1 VIELVEITESPNHPI
16 VISEE
21 KRLLMTYP
29 TTKLPSPSTVPEA
42 KNAAAAALSIAVLSP
57 ERRAWQRFRQ
67 HRLAMLGLGVLLL
80 LIVMAVTAPLISLQD
95 PYSLSARSIKKP
107 PSFEHI
113 LGTDTAG
120 RDGWARLVYASRVS
134 LSVGVVSVSIYLV
147 IATILG
153 ALAGYYGGR
162 VDGWIMRFTEV
173 VMAFPTLIILITIV
187 AIVGPGLFNSMIA
200 IGLIGW
206 TGIARLVRGQ
216 ILSIREMDFVTA
228 ARAVGAAQGR
238 ILVQHV
244 LPNVIAPIVVAATFG
259 IAGAILTEA
268 GLSFLGLGIKPPTP
282 SWGNMINEAQQLT
295 IIESKPW
302 IWLGPGLMITLS
314 VLAINF
320 IGDGLRDAL
329 DPRRTLD

>member
-1 VIELVEITESPNHPI
+1 
-16 VISEE
+16 
-21 KRLLMTYP
+21 MTTASVTP
-29 TTKLPSPSTVPEA
+29 RVRWR
-42 KNAAAAALSIAVLSP
+42 VW
-57 ERRAWQRFRQ
+57 RRFLR
-67 HRLAMLGLGVLLL
+67 HRLAVASALFLVLMMLVSFPL
-80 LIVMAVTAPLISLQD
+80 APLVTPSD
-95 PYSLSARSIKKP
+95 PDRIDLKAIGKP
-107 PSFEHI
+107 PSLAHPV
-113 LGTDTAG
+113 GTDLTG
-120 RDGWARLVYASRVS
+120 RDLWSRLVYGGRVS
-134 LSVGVVSVSIYLV
+134 LSVGVVAVSIYV
-147 IATILG
+147 TLG
-153 ALAGYYGGR
+153 VLLGSLAGYYGGR
-162 VDGWIMRFTEV
+162 VDGWIMRFTEI

-216 ILSIREMDFVTA
+216 ILSLREMDFVTA
-228 ARAVGAAQGR
+228 ARAVGTPQGR
-238 ILVQHV
+238 ILAQHI
-244 LPNVIAPIVVAATFG
+244 LPNVVAPIIVAATFG

-295 IIESKPW
+295 VIESKPW

-329 DPRRTLD
+329 DPRMTLD

>member
-1 VIELVEITESPNHPI
+1 MVAKQS
-16 VISEE
+16 ISSVV
-21 KRLLMTYP
+21 MTGASA
-29 TTKLPSPSTVPEA
+29 TPSARWRVW
-42 KNAAAAALSIAVLSP
+42 
-57 ERRAWQRFRQ
+57 RRFLR
-67 HRLAMLGLGVLLL
+67 HR
-80 LIVMAVTAPLISLQD
+80 MAVVSALFLVLMILVTFPLAPLVTPSDPDRIDLKAIGKAPSLAH
-95 PYSLSARSIKKP
+95 P
-107 PSFEHI
+107 
-113 LGTDTAG
+113 LGTDLTG
-120 RDGWARLVYASRVS
+120 RDLWSRLVYGGRVS
-134 LSVGVVSVSIYLV
+134 LSVGVVAVSIYV
-147 IATILG
+147 TLG
-153 ALAGYYGGR
+153 VLLGSLAGYYGGR
-162 VDGWIMRFTEV
+162 VDGWIMRFTEI

-216 ILSIREMDFVTA
+216 ILSLRSMDFVTA
-228 ARAVGAAQGR
+228 ARAVGSPQRR
-238 ILVQHV
+238 ILVQHI
-244 LPNVIAPIVVAATFG
+244 LPNVVAPIIVAATFG

-329 DPRRTLD
+329 DPRMTLD

>member
-1 VIELVEITESPNHPI
+1 MN
-16 VISEE
+16 
-21 KRLLMTYP
+21 K
-29 TTKLPSPSTVPEA
+29 K
-42 KNAAAAALSIAVLSP
+42 VL
-57 ERRAWQRFRQ
+57 QRFFH
-67 HRLAMLGLGVLLL
+67 HRLAVASALFLLL
-80 LIVMAVTAPLISLQD
+80 LLLLSFPLAPVLTPADPDRIDLKAIGKAPSLAH
-95 PYSLSARSIKKP
+95 P
-107 PSFEHI
+107 
-113 LGTDTAG
+113 LGTDMTG
-120 RDGWARLVYASRVS
+120 RDLWSRLVYGGRVS
-134 LSVGVVSVSIYLV
+134 LSVGVVAVSIYV
-147 IATILG
+147 TLG
-153 ALAGYYGGR
+153 VMLGSLAGYYGGS

-228 ARAVGAAQGR
+228 ARAVGAPQGR

-329 DPRRTLD
+329 DPRMTLD

>member
-1 VIELVEITESPNHPI
+1 MN
-16 VISEE
+16 
-21 KRLLMTYP
+21 K
-29 TTKLPSPSTVPEA
+29 K
-42 KNAAAAALSIAVLSP
+42 VL
-57 ERRAWQRFRQ
+57 QRFLH
-67 HRLAMLGLGVLLL
+67 HRLAVASAIFLLL
-80 LIVMAVTAPLISLQD
+80 LLLLSFPLAPVLTPADPDRIDLKAIGIAPSLAH
-95 PYSLSARSIKKP
+95 P
-107 PSFEHI
+107 
-113 LGTDTAG
+113 LGTDMTG
-120 RDGWARLVYASRVS
+120 RDLWSRLVYGGRVS
-134 LSVGVVSVSIYLV
+134 LSVGVVAVSIYV
-147 IATILG
+147 TLG
-153 ALAGYYGGR
+153 VLLGSLAGYYGGR

-329 DPRRTLD
+329 DPRMTLD

>member
-1 VIELVEITESPNHPI
+1 MNKKI
-16 VISEE
+16 
-21 KRLLMTYP
+21 
-29 TTKLPSPSTVPEA
+29 
-42 KNAAAAALSIAVLSP
+42 
-57 ERRAWQRFRQ
+57 WQRFLH
-67 HRLAMLGLGVLLL
+67 HRLAVASALLLLLLLLLSFPLASVVTTADPDRIDLKTIGKAPSLAHPLGTDMTGRDMLSRLVYGGRVSMSVGIVAVSISVTLGVLLGS
-80 LIVMAVTAPLISLQD
+80 ISG
-95 PYSLSARSIKKP
+95 
-107 PSFEHI
+107 F
-113 LGTDTAG
+113 
-120 RDGWARLVYASRVS
+120 
-134 LSVGVVSVSIYLV
+134 
-147 IATILG
+147 
-153 ALAGYYGGR
+153 YGGR
-162 VDGWIMRFTEV
+162 VDNLIMRFTEV

-187 AIVGPGLFNSMIA
+187 SILGPGLYNSMIA

-216 ILSIREMDFVTA
+216 ILSLREMDFVLA
-228 ARAVGAAQGR
+228 ARAVGVPQAR
-238 ILVQHV
+238 ILAQHI
-244 LPNVIAPIVVAATFG
+244 LPNVVSPIIVAATFG

-329 DPRRTLD
+329 DPRMTLDKS

>member
-1 VIELVEITESPNHPI
+1 MN
-16 VISEE
+16 
-21 KRLLMTYP
+21 K
-29 TTKLPSPSTVPEA
+29 K
-42 KNAAAAALSIAVLSP
+42 VL
-57 ERRAWQRFRQ
+57 QRFLH
-67 HRLAMLGLGVLLL
+67 HRLAVASALFLLLLLLLSFPLAPVLTPADPDRIDLKAIGKAPSLAHPLGTDMTGRDLWSRLVYGGRVSLAVGVVAVSIYVTLGVLLG
-80 LIVMAVTAPLISLQD
+80 S
-95 PYSLSARSIKKP
+95 
-107 PSFEHI
+107 
-113 LGTDTAG
+113 
-120 RDGWARLVYASRVS
+120 
-134 LSVGVVSVSIYLV
+134 
-147 IATILG
+147 
-153 ALAGYYGGR
+153 LAGFYGGR

-228 ARAVGAAQGR
+228 ARAVGATQGR

-302 IWLGPGLMITLS
+302 IWIGPGLMITLS

-329 DPRRTLD
+329 DPRMTLD

>member
-1 VIELVEITESPNHPI
+1 MNKKV
-16 VISEE
+16 
-21 KRLLMTYP
+21 
-29 TTKLPSPSTVPEA
+29 
-42 KNAAAAALSIAVLSP
+42 
-57 ERRAWQRFRQ
+57 WQRFLH
-67 HRLAMLGLGVLLL
+67 HRLAVASATFLVLVLLVAFPLAAVVTPADPNRIDLKAIGKVPSMAHPLGTDMTGRDLWSRLVYGGRVSMSVGVVAVSIYVTLGVLLG
-80 LIVMAVTAPLISLQD
+80 S
-95 PYSLSARSIKKP
+95 
-107 PSFEHI
+107 
-113 LGTDTAG
+113 
-120 RDGWARLVYASRVS
+120 
-134 LSVGVVSVSIYLV
+134 
-147 IATILG
+147 
-153 ALAGYYGGR
+153 LAGFYGGR
-162 VDGWIMRFTEV
+162 VDVWIMRFTEV

-216 ILSIREMDFVTA
+216 ILSLREMDFVTA
-228 ARAVGAAQGR
+228 ARAVGARQGR
-238 ILVQHV
+238 ILLQHV
-244 LPNVIAPIVVAATFG
+244 LPNVVAPIIVAATFG

-302 IWLGPGLMITLS
+302 MWLGPGLMITLS

-329 DPRRTLD
+329 DPRMTLD

>member
-1 VIELVEITESPNHPI
+1 MV
-16 VISEE
+16 
-21 KRLLMTYP
+21 
-29 TTKLPSPSTVPEA
+29 A
-42 KNAAAAALSIAVLSP
+42 KQSIASVMMTATG
-57 ERRAWQRFRQ
+57 ERPRSRWRVWRRFLR
-67 HRLAMLGLGVLLL
+67 HRLAVVSALFLMVMILLSFPL
-80 LIVMAVTAPLISLQD
+80 APLVTPADPDRIDLKAIGKAPSLAH
-95 PYSLSARSIKKP
+95 P
-107 PSFEHI
+107 
-113 LGTDTAG
+113 LGTDLTG
-120 RDGWARLVYASRVS
+120 RDLWSRLVYGGRVS
-134 LSVGVVSVSIYLV
+134 LSVGAVAVSIYV
-147 IATILG
+147 TLG
-153 ALAGYYGGR
+153 VLLGSLAGYYGGR

-216 ILSIREMDFVTA
+216 ILSLRAMDFVTA
-228 ARAVGAAQGR
+228 AQAVGSPQRR
-238 ILVQHV
+238 ILVQHI
-244 LPNVIAPIVVAATFG
+244 LPNVVAPIIVAATFG

-295 IIESKPW
+295 VIESKPW

-329 DPRRTLD
+329 DPRMTLD

>member
-1 VIELVEITESPNHPI
+1 MN
-16 VISEE
+16 
-21 KRLLMTYP
+21 K
-29 TTKLPSPSTVPEA
+29 K
-42 KNAAAAALSIAVLSP
+42 VL
-57 ERRAWQRFRQ
+57 QRFLH
-67 HRLAMLGLGVLLL
+67 HRLAVASAIFLLL
-80 LIVMAVTAPLISLQD
+80 LLLLSFPLAPVLTPADPDRIDLKAIGKAPSLAH
-95 PYSLSARSIKKP
+95 P
-107 PSFEHI
+107 
-113 LGTDTAG
+113 LGTDMTG
-120 RDGWARLVYASRVS
+120 RDLWSRLVYGGRVS
-134 LSVGVVSVSIYLV
+134 LSVGVVAVSIYV
-147 IATILG
+147 TLG
-153 ALAGYYGGR
+153 VLLGSLAGFYGGR

-228 ARAVGAAQGR
+228 ARAVGATQRR
-238 ILVQHV
+238 ILAQHV

-295 IIESKPW
+295 IIEGKPW
-302 IWLGPGLMITLS
+302 IWLGPGLMITLA

-329 DPRRTLD
+329 DPRMTLD

>member
-1 VIELVEITESPNHPI
+1 MN
-16 VISEE
+16 
-21 KRLLMTYP
+21 K
-29 TTKLPSPSTVPEA
+29 K
-42 KNAAAAALSIAVLSP
+42 VL
-57 ERRAWQRFRQ
+57 QRFLH
-67 HRLAMLGLGVLLL
+67 HRLAVASAIFLLLVLLVAFPLASVVTPAAPDRIDLKAIGIAPNLAHPLGTDMTGRDLWSRLVYGGRVSMSVGVVAVSIYVTLGVLLG
-80 LIVMAVTAPLISLQD
+80 S
-95 PYSLSARSIKKP
+95 
-107 PSFEHI
+107 
-113 LGTDTAG
+113 
-120 RDGWARLVYASRVS
+120 
-134 LSVGVVSVSIYLV
+134 
-147 IATILG
+147 
-153 ALAGYYGGR
+153 LAGYYGGR
-162 VDGWIMRFTEV
+162 IDSWIMRFTEV

-216 ILSIREMDFVTA
+216 ILSLREMDFVMA
-228 ARAVGAAQGR
+228 ARAVGARQGR
-238 ILVQHV
+238 ILMQHV
-244 LPNVIAPIVVAATFG
+244 LPNVVAPIIVAATFG

-302 IWLGPGLMITLS
+302 LWLGPGLMITLS

-329 DPRRTLD
+329 DPRMTLD

>member
-1 VIELVEITESPNHPI
+1 MNKKIW
-16 VISEE
+16 
-21 KRLLMTYP
+21 
-29 TTKLPSPSTVPEA
+29 
-42 KNAAAAALSIAVLSP
+42 
-57 ERRAWQRFRQ
+57 RRFLH
-67 HRLAMLGLGVLLL
+67 HRLAVASAVLLVLLLLLSFPLASVVTTADPDRIDLKAIGKAPSLDHFLGTDMTGRDLWSRLVYGGRVSMSVGIVAVSISVTLGVLLGG
-80 LIVMAVTAPLISLQD
+80 
-95 PYSLSARSIKKP
+95 LSG
-107 PSFEHI
+107 F
-113 LGTDTAG
+113 
-120 RDGWARLVYASRVS
+120 
-134 LSVGVVSVSIYLV
+134 
-147 IATILG
+147 
-153 ALAGYYGGR
+153 YGGR
-162 VDGWIMRFTEV
+162 VDNWIMRFTEV

-187 AIVGPGLFNSMIA
+187 SILGPGLYNSMIA

-206 TGIARLVRGQ
+206 TGVARLVRGQ
-216 ILSIREMDFVTA
+216 ILSLREMDFVLA
-228 ARAVGAAQGR
+228 ARAVGVPQSR

-244 LPNVIAPIVVAATFG
+244 LPNVVSPIIVAATFG

-329 DPRRTLD
+329 DPRMTLD

>member
-1 VIELVEITESPNHPI
+1 MIAKQG
-16 VISEE
+16 ISSV
-21 KRLLMTYP
+21 MTATGARP
-29 TTKLPSPSTVPEA
+29 RARWRVW
-42 KNAAAAALSIAVLSP
+42 
-57 ERRAWQRFRQ
+57 RRFLR
-67 HRLAMLGLGVLLL
+67 HRLAVVSALFLAGMILLSFPL
-80 LIVMAVTAPLISLQD
+80 APLVTPSDPDRIDLKAIGKAPSLAH
-95 PYSLSARSIKKP
+95 P
-107 PSFEHI
+107 
-113 LGTDTAG
+113 LGTDMTG
-120 RDGWARLVYASRVS
+120 RDLWSRLVYGGRVS
-134 LSVGVVSVSIYLV
+134 LSVGAVAVSIYV
-147 IATILG
+147 TLG
-153 ALAGYYGGR
+153 VLLGSLAGYYGGR

-187 AIVGPGLFNSMIA
+187 AILGPGLFNSMIA

-216 ILSIREMDFVTA
+216 ILSLREMDFVSA
-228 ARAVGAAQGR
+228 AQAVGSTQGR
-238 ILVQHV
+238 ILRQHI
-244 LPNVIAPIVVAATFG
+244 LPNVVAPIIVAATFG

-295 IIESKPW
+295 VIESKPW

-329 DPRRTLD
+329 DPRMTLG

>member
-1 VIELVEITESPNHPI
+1 MN
-16 VISEE
+16 
-21 KRLLMTYP
+21 K
-29 TTKLPSPSTVPEA
+29 K
-42 KNAAAAALSIAVLSP
+42 VL
-57 ERRAWQRFRQ
+57 QRFLH
-67 HRLAMLGLGVLLL
+67 HRLAVASAIFLLL
-80 LIVMAVTAPLISLQD
+80 LLLLSFPLAPVLTPADPDRIDLKAIGKAPSLAH
-95 PYSLSARSIKKP
+95 P
-107 PSFEHI
+107 
-113 LGTDTAG
+113 LGTDMTG
-120 RDGWARLVYASRVS
+120 RDLWSRLVYGGRVS
-134 LSVGVVSVSIYLV
+134 LSVGVVAVSIYV
-147 IATILG
+147 TLG
-153 ALAGYYGGR
+153 VLLGSLAGFYGGR

-228 ARAVGAAQGR
+228 ARAVGATQGR
-238 ILVQHV
+238 ILAQHV

-302 IWLGPGLMITLS
+302 IWLGPGLMITLA

-329 DPRRTLD
+329 DPRMTLD